1 DADPRPAPDADPF
14 SLADPATVDG
24 ILTAAGFTDVD
35 LADVR
40 EPVCYGPDTT
50 SALHAVLTLQ
60 MTKQLLAQ
68 LDSARTKRALDQLR
82 AALAARDTGSG
93 VYFDS
98 RAWL

>member
-1 DADPRPAPDADPF
+1 M
-14 SLADPATVDG
+14 DG

-35 LADVR
+35 VTSVH

-68 LDSARTKRALDQLR
+68 LDAARADRALDQLR
-82 AALAARDTGSG
+82 AALAVRDTGSG

-98 RAWL
+98 RAWLITARRT